1 MGKEKKDFR
10 LKKVPLYPVPKF
22 LFTVI
27 IELKNRF
34 GAIFETELLE
44 EIAQVG
50 TFRSV
55 PAEVELMDIGQTIKG
70 VPLMLSGAVRISR
83 EDSQGNELL
92 LYYLEEGESCTMTFA
107 WELGQQKSKIRAVTE
122 MPSDLIIVPLSVM
135 ENWSDQYPS
144 WRLFLFKSYHKR
156 MDELLETLDS
166 LAFEQLEK
174 RLWNYLIEKK
184 RVTKQNI
191 LHITHQTIAQEL
203 HSSRVVISRLLKRLE
218 NNQKISLQRN
228 AIELIGLV

>member
-1 MGKEKKDFR
+1 VIVE
-10 LKKVPLYPVPKF
+10 LKKH
-22 LFTVI
+22 
-27 IELKNRF
+27 F
-34 GAIFETELLE
+34 GSNFETALLE

-55 PAEVELMDIGQTIKG
+55 PAEVELMDIGQTIRG
-70 VPLMLSGAVRISR
+70 VPLMLHGAVKISR
-83 EDSQGNELL
+83 EDSEGNELL

-122 MPSDLIIVPLSVM
+122 MPSELIMVPLSVM
-135 ENWSDQYPS
+135 ENWSERYPS
-144 WRLFLFKSYHKR
+144 WRQFLFKSYQKR

-166 LAFEQLEK
+166 LAFDQLEK

>member
-1 MGKEKKDFR
+1 M
-10 LKKVPLYPVPKF
+10 
-22 LFTVI
+22 I
-27 IELKNRF
+27 IELKNHF
-34 GAIFETELLE
+34 GGIFETELLE

-144 WRLFLFKSYHKR
+144 WRLFLFKSYQKR

-184 RVTKQNI
+184 RITKQNI
-191 LHITHQTIAQEL
+191 LPITHQTIAQEL

-228 AIELIGLV
+228 AIELIELV

>member
-1 MGKEKKDFR
+1 MIVE
-10 LKKVPLYPVPKF
+10 LKKH
-22 LFTVI
+22 
-27 IELKNRF
+27 F
-34 GAIFETELLE
+34 GSNFETALLE

-55 PAEVELMDIGQTIKG
+55 PAEVELMDIGQTIRG
-70 VPLMLSGAVRISR
+70 VPLMLHGAVKISR
-83 EDSQGNELL
+83 EDSEGNELL

-122 MPSDLIIVPLSVM
+122 MPSELIMVPLSVM
-135 ENWSDQYPS
+135 ENWSDRYPS
-144 WRLFLFKSYHKR
+144 WRQFLFKSYQKR

-166 LAFEQLEK
+166 IAFDQLEK

-184 RVTKQNI
+184 RVTKQTT
-191 LHITHQTIAQEL
+191 LSITHQTIAQDL

-218 NNQKISLQRN
+218 NNQKISLHRN
-228 AIELIGLV
+228 AIELIELV

>member
-1 MGKEKKDFR
+1 VIVE
-10 LKKVPLYPVPKF
+10 LKKH
-22 LFTVI
+22 
-27 IELKNRF
+27 F
-34 GAIFETELLE
+34 GSNFETALLE

-70 VPLMLSGAVRISR
+70 VPLMLHGAVKISR
-83 EDSQGNELL
+83 EDSEGNELL

-122 MPSDLIIVPLSVM
+122 MPSELIMVPLSVM
-135 ENWSDQYPS
+135 ENWSDRYPS
-144 WRLFLFKSYHKR
+144 WRQFLFKSYQKR

-166 LAFEQLEK
+166 LAFDQLEK

-184 RVTKQNI
+184 RVTKQTT
-191 LHITHQTIAQEL
+191 LSITHQTIAQDL

-218 NNQKISLQRN
+218 NNQKISLHRN
-228 AIELIGLV
+228 TIELIELV